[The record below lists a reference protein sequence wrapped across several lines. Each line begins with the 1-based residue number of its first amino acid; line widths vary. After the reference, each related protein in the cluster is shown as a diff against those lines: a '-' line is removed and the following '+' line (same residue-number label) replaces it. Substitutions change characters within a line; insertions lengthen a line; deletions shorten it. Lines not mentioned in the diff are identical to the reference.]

1 MKYLSDHSVDLSHLI
16 ENQFPQYV
24 REDSATFIKFIKAYY
39 ESQELKNSPLDIAQ
53 NLIEYYN
60 IGYYKKAELIENTKL
75 NGNIADSAT
84 TITVDSTVGFPDK
97 GYIQI
102 DDEIV
107 YYGSKTDTTFVDC
120 VRGTSAL
127 VLSNIPLSQLSL
139 TTSLAEDHLDNTI
152 VTNIAYEFTS
162 EFFRRIRSEIAVLI
176 PENLVSELDLSSFFS
191 RIRTFYASKGSL
203 NSHAILFRI
212 LFNDKKIRFN
222 TKTRGSGATL
232 KIPNFDGK
240 ITGVEITDGG
250 SGYDSRT
257 SGSDLISPP
266 IIEVF
271 GSGTGVDVANPTA
284 VLTVNSITS
293 GVIDGV
299 TITDA
304 GQNYVGPIT
313 AFVRE
318 RDFGEEELVTSIAG
332 TGSGIVESWDFNTG
346 ELTLTNII
354 GFFVN
359 ADELKSGSG
368 EGARAYVDNFE
379 IVSQDPEIEFPKDY
393 LFRPSHSNFSGKKL
407 ARLEVIS
414 KKSNISDPS
423 LDIIVK
429 NKTVPPSYITFVQ
442 DQDSVFG
449 VSNVTI
455 ESSEILKIDSAGK
468 PTYEADIEINDDF
481 NKIYLP
487 ASTQLVQ
494 AYNSASDTIITVDDA
509 SGFPTTKG
517 QIYIDDI
524 IIDYTER
531 TVNQFLGCTV
541 VSGSGTK
548 AVSTEVVAYGR
559 YRTRKEYTRGEF
571 VGLGQ
576 ERYFGENL
584 YRSVAEGKA
593 SSTVDPTHTLGTVKV
608 GTIEWEYIGSSKVS
622 YFVDVFVGFPEKT
635 CTGNEGE
642 LTIRVDKVRDL
653 AVGQLVVGSG
663 IGVGARIRSIS
674 GKELTLSIP
683 NTSKVI
689 GGCIFSSAQ
698 ARLVGLVDAVTI
710 EKSGA
715 LFSPQ
720 KYFFDDKTYEDF
732 SGTEYSSWTI
742 NSDHTLDTD
751 KDFVGI
757 SQIYNY
763 KSPKDQ
769 HVYVSSSAIPGYIFS
784 GSVNAKNRVLSNI
797 FDGYTNAFNLVGVT
811 NPVEKDLFIFRNAL
825 LQDPLTDYDVVNDV
839 LVFDETPSQTEDV
852 YIRYFND
859 TNKVTKLSF
868 TQTSQG
874 AANSTITLNGLGSY
888 NTSND
893 YLFVT
898 VNGVLQ
904 VGNAISYNNTTK
916 IATFTDNVNTL
927 TTKLTPL
934 GPSQTFDV
942 TNATYNAANGLMVL
956 TIGAHGLT
964 TSDTV
969 RITPNSLPFTCTMD
983 GNTSEKT
990 YPRVTDPAYDT
1001 ALAVQSPT
1009 ATTITLNVGASPLV
1023 NHNVTGGQYDP
1034 ISGLMVLTI
1043 GSHSLKVGQSVKI
1056 ANGALKF
1063 QCAKDNYAT
1072 DHSYPRTTDPVYN
1085 TAVEITAITSD
1096 SITMRVGTSTD
1107 TSVHRWKPSYTAT
1120 AGIVSGGN
1128 YTHTWTGNTVK
1139 GAVKIGGTRYNP
1151 NTGVLTLR
1159 IANSNLLVGDKIKIA
1174 DEGLT
1179 FRCAKDDYASDHSYP
1194 RTTDPSSGQWL
1205 EVTSISGEEHVV
1217 NVNVAFDTVDRYA
1230 HNFISSVTDSIT
1242 RRPDKIVAY
1251 WIKNAKVLDALTSS
1265 ASKTYTLQS
1274 SSSNYTTATTDTVFV
1289 AINGVIQKPTTSYT
1303 ISGST
1308 LTFNEVNSGVPIT
1321 VIDLEDGSGGADIEN
1336 VALTGLSGLNQDK
1349 DNYKLQ
1355 KLVKR
1360 IPFPASVINENI
1372 LRTSKSLS
1380 PSKTQK
1386 AIGITVDGIQ
1396 YQSIHGNKVPYGA
1409 VKSITIG
1416 SGGTYEV
1423 PYDLTTSGTGK
1434 FLKTSYPKVIF
1445 TKNGGESTDLT
1456 INETVFDIAAGIKKI
1471 DINKFVDTTNL
1482 GGFTIKPN
1490 VEVISNNVVD
1500 PTGFRKAVV
1509 DVGYKNGIIDS
1520 FIVVDSGYG
1529 YIEAPTIKIIGG
1541 GKLASQD
1548 YIIPFFNTTTK
1559 DNIVTMEGPVV
1570 SSKSSSSTITL
1581 TTPVGTSF
1589 NANPVTTVDSGSK
1602 GEVKVFVA
1610 NGKIVATQ
1618 IVNKGQNYYTKPTLI
1633 VHGVGNNAVLEATL
1647 DGNGGLNG
1655 AVIINEGS
1663 GYTIP
1668 PVVTVKNNDTLAVA
1682 SSLLN
1687 EWTFNIPFRFNT
1699 KIDEFGGYVFDENSG
1714 DKLKVASFT
1723 SSTLVMSDATTAV
1736 VVGMEATH
1744 PDLPTGTF
1752 VTKVDNS
1759 NKTIYLSRS
1768 GLDQVTNIGLNGSFV
1783 SFYQGDDRFRGS
1795 LNAQEVSSTVFPD
1808 SRLKFQYLQLRN
1820 TSKFE
1825 DYYGIVKPGTTH
1837 TATIGTTYDP
1847 KTGIVKVT
1855 TTTAHGLANGDYVN
1869 FADGSLEFSCNFN
1882 GATGASSQKDYPRS
1896 TDYASG
1902 RYLKISN
1909 VTNTTFEVTILDVI
1923 PSTNVNEH
1931 TFVNAVGTHI
1941 YVGGTSSNALTFN
1954 DASQKDVTDADYDPT
1969 TGLLEL
1975 TIGTHTYTTSNTVT
1989 IGAGKLAFTC
1999 DADDH
2004 ATTHTYP
2011 RATDPV
2017 HNISSPIKSVTS
2029 TTITVDV
2036 GSPKQQDSITSA
2048 KHSKLVGFSYDGHPI
2063 YCKYGY
2069 TTALDKTSGISEQTS
2084 SWRLKG
2090 NRFSGPTV
2098 ADYPL
2103 GSFIEDYEYDK
2114 TFGTLDEFNGKFCV
2128 TPEYPDG
2135 AYCYFMVDTFPFVV
2149 GPKYFSDPDCY
2160 NTGQNRTNDQ
2170 VPKHFIRVNDKLNT
2184 YFPQEEK
2191 NINKSILF
2199 TDYSSVGTVDGV
2211 FIEKAGVNYKVGD
2224 NLVFDNDDTGGAG
2237 ATAYVSS
2244 VDSPPISSVNISNG
2258 EIEFT
2263 FSGNHQ
2269 IAKGDV
2275 VDVTYTKQT
2284 TKTEVNLDTI
2294 PTIPTVLS
2302 GKNVYAVVLES
2313 HKTYRLKFG
2322 TARPYNLSF
2331 DILNFNPYY
2340 QEDINLQ
2347 GTYFDIDP
2355 SKIPSVV
2362 FVHTDN
2368 AIFELRVEEAAIIG
2382 RHTVTEIVT
2391 SNSFIVED
2399 DTVKTADTSVI
2410 DIAIR
2415 SKGASGPIKT
2425 INVVNGGGGYRV
2437 LPGVTSVS
2445 TSTGKDAI
2453 IQATSTTIGSINSIK
2468 FITYGDKFYG
2478 SKTVRNY
2485 VDLPITVKVK
2495 SNFEIESISVVKSGS
2510 NYLLSPYIRVNGLND
2525 AATLEATYSVG
2536 EVVDM
2541 KVIEGG
2547 SGFSEEPTIEVFSQN
2562 GGSGATFSS
2571 KMRRKTL
2578 VVGDIITIKDKTT
2591 TAKILSV
2598 DTRSSTVELLVT
2610 SGSVL
2615 KDDVILSSDGRTY
2628 GSVVEVNTAKA
2639 YSKSQS
2645 FGQIKEK
2652 FVGSVGFISDSFQ
2665 KLGDN
2670 VYYQDWA
2677 YSLSN
2682 NRNIIEWRKNVN
2694 DNTHP
2699 AGFRLFGK
2707 NRLHSRKSLLGR
2719 SQNIVRSAVT
2729 FKSTISS
2736 LLDADIE
2743 NPKCTKG
2750 YIYFHGLA
2758 NPNPYKLNDIVFGSI
2773 TGNFARVIEVGV
2785 GYIVVL
2791 YFDEEI
2797 QIGEQ
2802 VINYLRN
2809 VSITNSSSTD
2819 KTLLSVN
2826 GILQSPDVS
2835 YKIVDKNILPQFP
2848 IFPNDELV
2856 THHLTTS
2863 FNIIKGSGVNN
2874 DNEINLTKD
2883 GVNYTASNSDH
2894 LIVSMNGVIQ
2904 KSTNLSLINSGKTI
2918 KFTGSTLSGQSKPE
2932 FILEHAQLQPLTFTG
2947 SAGTQFTLNVTP
2959 SSDCKLLVFF
2969 VGVDQ
2974 SHLLTDYT
2982 VSGSTITFSASVDP
2996 TEIFGWHINETV
3008 ACEKTTL
3015 PNLYSNAAAGKDK
3028 VCNQAGNTTLKVYSD
3043 NVKRANDFFEIE
3055 KEQLDGTMFLSG
3067 SKTYGFGTK
3076 FKTSNPE
3083 NSSSHVEIINDI
3095 SNKVNGVISTFD
3107 LKINKDQAYTP
3118 VDGVNSLQVVVNGT
3132 ILGKNNRTV
3141 TPTTASY
3148 TATTGI
3154 ITLTVPNHQFA
3165 NNDLIKFA
3173 DGAITF
3179 TCGMDNNLTRH
3190 SYPRSTDPIS
3200 GEWVKVSNVTTN
3212 TFDVQVGKSPQRVY
3226 TATAGSYA
3234 ATSGLLTLTIGGHT
3248 LKSGDKIKIAD
3259 NSLKFKC
3266 DEDNFGSVHT
3276 YPRTTIDN
3284 HTAESGTTYNPSTGI
3299 MTVKVTGHSM
3309 RDKDWIR
3316 FDDESI
3322 KFTCDFGQTEKSYPR
3337 VGDPVRGKWIPIT
3350 YVDANTFTVD
3360 ILQGIAPTNTTAHTF
3375 ASATANGIKQKRD
3388 RAFDAPVNVHS
3399 VSGNTITLDVGI
3411 SDNRVH
3417 QFQTGSSDIVKNNII
3432 AGGAYTHTFHSA
3444 TVGGVKS
3451 STGYTISGTQ
3461 ITFAKPPSITD
3472 KISIKDFVTTYK
3484 ANTGTKKGA
3493 ELDEFNVANGVR
3505 KVFNISDDGVPETV
3519 QNKTD
3524 LFTIKNGI
3532 LVKPDIHLG
3541 GTGFRPNP
3549 QLQSAVNNKVTFKD
3563 APAAA
3568 DSVGMMVFN
3577 RQLSAANKRNWVLDR
3592 NEEFDNVRK
3601 LFTLQLA
3608 RPDHTKDWVDLIGV
3622 PTAESLIVVKN
3633 DKTLVPT
3640 TDYTIVTPTDPND
3653 INDGSGSYR
3662 IQFTTAP
3669 LTTDLIH
3676 IQYTA
3681 NDANFEDRTSELSQT
3696 SAKVLSY
3703 TTALTGSGWI
3713 PFCYVDGDY
3722 IDQGDVTHD
3731 SAAKTLTFTDNTTLA
3746 SQSVEVHF
3754 KKATLNP
3761 TNVYGDILTG
3771 ELIVKQRADSNG
3783 VYNNV
3788 EIGTTNNTYN
3798 LLLRNGSSNSTITGV
3813 KVVNILLR
3821 NGSTQL
3827 IIGSNHYRILTM
3839 NLNNPAMFDAAG
3851 ATFVGANGIVLAPD
3865 DHFDHSG
3872 SGTAATTG
3880 IGDGKTYAAI
3890 QFKFYGYM
3898 NKGIGATWW
3907 QSDPRGMPYLA
3918 KIDIITH
3925 DKDDGDGRLR
3935 RVNMLDQSQGFFGGN
3950 ARRNFRLEV
3959 DGVRYSNYTGHE
3971 DIIVIKN
3978 DIPLRQNTHYTLSG
3992 IDNSA
3997 TAEKGVI
4004 TFGVAPLENDD
4015 IYMVA
4020 MYDNELIPLTS
4031 VNSTTYTTSRVLT
4044 TAERESLIV
4053 FAGNK
4058 FKFGNGNGFTIA
4070 NDGQTITFPSNPGTG
4085 TAPWGILATTGKVID
4100 KVNTPFDSTETEF
4113 NMFLDDENF
4122 VPVGTQSNDASPDPN
4137 SLFVTKNGSLL
4148 IPTTDYTLQGTVN
4161 SRIKF
4166 NTAPAVGDDIT
4177 ISSQGLVKPLD
4188 NITGNDMKTYTI
4200 QSSSTDYYPNA
4211 LIGRPRELENQ
4222 VIAIKNNKVLD
4233 PIKDYY
4239 VFNEQITFTDTLT
4252 SSDTV
4257 RLFDWLGDHDDVAVS
4272 SYNQQVEVNET
4283 IQLPGETKRRTVTAV
4298 HSPTAISVDT
4308 PSGNTSPAGLVAEPK
4323 ITDGELKSITIS
4335 NGGIGYPQNTKFRTY
4350 GLGDSAS
4357 ANTILVPTKGNS
4369 VKVLTGS
4376 TTNTASNASYV
4387 PSTGILTLTIPH
4399 HGLST
4404 NDKIKIADGSL
4415 TFTCSMD
4422 SYATE
4427 HKYPRTSTNTH
4438 SVSTATYEPSS
4449 GTLNVTTTNPHNLQ
4463 LGDRIKIG
4471 DNALTFKCSLDNYT
4485 TTHTYP
4491 RSTDPFRDKWLPV
4504 SNIGT
4509 SSFSVNVGSA
4519 PLGYHTPTAVDYDP
4533 TTGIMIM
4540 NIGSHNI
4547 KLGDPIRINKE
4558 SLTFTCT
4565 QDGNATQ
4572 KSYPRDSVTYHTPSN
4587 ASYDPTTGIM
4597 TVTINNHGF
4606 IKGEF
4611 VKFMVGALQFTCATD
4626 GQNQA
4631 KSYPRVTDPAY
4642 DTWLK
4647 IDNITTNTFTVQ
4659 VLDSIPSTNVT
4670 THIFAGADINGMAKK
4685 VDQSYETALTVTA
4698 ITSDTISVNVLSKI
4712 PSTNTSVHTFVE
4724 ASDNCIVSGGGYA
4737 HRFVSAA
4744 SDCLTEKKDFAS
4756 EQWLTST
4763 VVDMNTLTVN
4773 VGKVLANTQYT
4784 PTAVN
4789 YDPVTGLLTLDV
4801 GSNFDE
4807 LKVGKSIIIADN
4819 SLKFKCAM
4827 DGNDSVKSYPRPG
4840 IDKASGRSLPITA
4853 KSGNTITVDVGV
4865 AGTNTTF
4872 TPSNAQYNQATG
4884 DMVLFIGQHGLR
4896 KDANV
4901 VLVNQSLSFQC
4912 AKDGYIST
4920 TTYPRPGTDPF
4931 AGEKSIAITEVGST
4945 EHTVT
4950 SASYDAT
4957 NGLVTIS
4964 VSDPSDKFAN
4974 DDYVLIKD
4982 NALVFTCALDGNAT
4996 QHSYPRPSFDY
5007 PSGRWMKI
5015 SSKTHSSG
5023 TSTFNI
5029 NVGSSTYTGTHT
5041 FVGAAVDALERQNGE
5056 ITINVGF
5063 DSNTSN
5069 QYQHRF
5075 VSATSGAVKYTPNS
5089 THTFQTGQASANN
5102 CISMTGDATHKFVRS
5117 TANGIS
5123 VQEKTFVSVGDTVI
5137 DYVGHNLDNTTLVP
5151 TYESYVVRDQQLHSS
5166 DVTFGT
5172 KLSSGINTSVETIP
5186 VTGTGMASESN
5197 ISITITSGSGSSAVL
5212 QPFVVDGKI
5221 TKVEVETAGS
5231 GYDSTDITLTVTNGG
5246 GSGATLE
5253 PVLNSSGAFTSV
5265 TVVNEGIGYD
5275 SYRAFINKEV
5285 IEYTNHTTTALKGV
5299 TRGVAGSTA
5308 ATGAQNDKVYFDS

>member
-60 IGYYKKAELIENTKL
+60 IGYYKKAELVENTKL

-84 TITVDSTVGFPDK
+84 TITVDSTVGFPNK

-107 YYGSKTDTTFVDC
+107 YYGSKTTTTFVDC

-127 VLSNIPLSQLSL
+127 ILSNIPLSQLSL

-212 LFNDKKIRFN
+212 LFNDKKVKFN
-222 TKTRGSGATL
+222 TQTRGSGATL

-250 SGYDSRT
+250 SGYDSRSS
-257 SGSDLISPP
+257 SGSLINPP

-284 VLTVNSITS
+284 VLTVDSITS

-299 TITDA
+299 TITDV

-318 RDFGEEELVTSIAG
+318 RDFAEEELVTSISG
-332 TGSGIVESWDFNTG
+332 NGSGIVESWDFNTG

-359 ADELKSGSG
+359 ADELESNSG
-368 EGARAYVDNFE
+368 EGARAYVDTFE

-407 ARLEVIS
+407 ARLEVIN

-455 ESSEILKIDSAGK
+455 ESSEVLKIDSAGK

-494 AYNSASDTIITVDDA
+494 SYNSASDTIITVDDA

-517 QIYIDDI
+517 QIYIDDV

-797 FDGYTNAFNLVGVT
+797 FDGYTNAFTLSGLST
-811 NPVEKDLFIFRNAL
+811 PVEKDLFIFRNAL
-825 LQDPLTDYDVVNDV
+825 LQDPSSDYDVINNV
-839 LVFDETPSQTEDV
+839 LVFDETPSQNESV
-852 YIRYFND
+852 YVRYFND

-868 TQTSQG
+868 TQTSQA
-874 AANSTITLNGLGSY
+874 AANSTITLSGLGSY

-904 VGNAISYNNTTK
+904 VGNAVSYNNTSK

-942 TNATYNAANGLMVL
+942 TDATYNAVNGLMVL
-956 TIGAHGLT
+956 TIGAHSLT
-964 TSDTV
+964 TSDSV

-983 GNTSEKT
+983 GNTSQKT

-1001 ALAVQSPT
+1001 SLAVQSPT
-1009 ATTITLNVGASPLV
+1009 ATTITVNVGASPLV

-1107 TSVHRWKPSYTAT
+1107 TSSHRWKPSYTAT
-1120 AGIVSGGN
+1120 AGVVSGGN

-1139 GAVKIGGTRYNP
+1139 DAVKIGGTRYNP

-1159 IANSNLLVGDKIKIA
+1159 ISNSNLLVGDKIKIA

-1179 FRCAKDDYASDHSYP
+1179 FRCAKDDYTSNHSYP

-1205 EVTSISGEEHVV
+1205 EVTNISGEEHVV

-1242 RRPDKIVAY
+1242 RRPDKVVAY
-1251 WIKNAKVLDALTSS
+1251 WIKNAKVLDAITSS
-1265 ASKTYTLQS
+1265 SSSTYTLQS
-1274 SSSNYTTATTDTVFV
+1274 SSSNYTAATTDTVFV

-1308 LTFNEVNSGVPIT
+1308 LTFNEVNSGTAIT

-1336 VALTGLSGLNQDK
+1336 VDLTGLAGINQDK

-1396 YQSIHGNKVPYGA
+1396 YQSIHGNRVPYGA

-1423 PYDLTTSGTGK
+1423 PFDLTTTGIGK
-1434 FLKTSYPKVIF
+1434 FLKTSYPKVVF
-1445 TKNGGESTDLT
+1445 TKNGGESSDLT
-1456 INETVFDIAAGIKKI
+1456 VSETVFDISAGIKKI
-1471 DINKFVDTTNL
+1471 DINKFLDTTNL
-1482 GGFTIKPN
+1482 SGFTIKPN
-1490 VEVISNNVVD
+1490 VQVINNNVTN
-1500 PTGFRKAVV
+1500 PTGFRNAVV
-1509 DVGYKNGIIDS
+1509 DVGYNKGSIDS
-1520 FIVVDSGYG
+1520 FIVVDSGSG
-1529 YIEAPTIKIIGG
+1529 YIEAPTIKITGG
-1541 GKLASQD
+1541 GKLESEN
-1548 YIIPFFNTTTK
+1548 YNIPFFNTVTK
-1559 DNIVTMEGPVV
+1559 DNIVTMEGSII
-1570 SSKSSSSTITL
+1570 SSKSSSPTITL
-1581 TTPVGTSF
+1581 ATPVGSSF

-1610 NGKIVATQ
+1610 NGQIVATQ
-1618 IVNKGQNYYTKPTLI
+1618 VVNKGQNYYTKPTLK
-1633 VHGVGNNAVLEATL
+1633 VNGVGTGAVLEVTL
-1647 DGNGGLNG
+1647 DGSGGLNG
-1655 AVIINEGS
+1655 AIIVNAGS
-1663 GYTIP
+1663 GYTVP
-1668 PVVTVKNNDTLAVA
+1668 PVVTVQNDDTLASA
-1682 SSLLN
+1682 SSTLN

-1714 DKLKVASFT
+1714 AKLKVESFT
-1723 SSTLVMSDATTAV
+1723 SSTLVMSDATTDV

-1744 PDLPTGTF
+1744 PQLPSGTF

-1759 NKTIYLSRS
+1759 SKTIYLSRS
-1768 GLDQVTNIGLNGSFV
+1768 GLDQVTDITLNGATV
-1783 SFYQGDDRFRGS
+1783 SFYQGDDRFRGT
-1795 LNAQEVSSTVFPD
+1795 LKAQEVSSTTFPD
-1808 SRLKFQYLQLRN
+1808 SRLKFQYLQLKN

-1825 DYYGIVKPGTTH
+1825 DYYGIVKPGTSH
-1837 TATIGTTYDP
+1837 TATTGTTYDP
-1847 KTGIVKVT
+1847 TTGIVKVT

-1869 FADGSLEFSCNFN
+1869 FADGSLKFSCNFN

-1902 RYLKISN
+1902 KYLKISK

-1931 TFVNAVGTHI
+1931 IFVSAT
-1941 YVGGTSSNALTFN
+1941 
-1954 DASQKDVTDADYDPT
+1954 AD
-1969 TGLLEL
+1969 G
-1975 TIGTHTYTTSNTVT
+1975 
-1989 IGAGKLAFTC
+1989 
-1999 DADDH
+1999 
-2004 ATTHTYP
+2004 
-2011 RATDPV
+2011 
-2017 HNISSPIKSVTS
+2017 
-2029 TTITVDV
+2029 
-2036 GSPKQQDSITSA
+2036 ITSA

-2063 YCKYGY
+2063 YCKYGF

-2090 NRFSGPTV
+2090 NRFNGPSV

-2114 TFGTLDEFNGKFCV
+2114 TFGTLDEFNGRFCV

-2135 AYCYFMVDTFPFVV
+2135 AYCYFMVDQFPFVV

-2160 NTGQNRTNDQ
+2160 NTGQNRTNDR
-2170 VPKHFIRVNDKLNT
+2170 VPKHFVRVNDTANT
-2184 YFPQEEK
+2184 YFPQEER

-2199 TDYSSVGTVDGV
+2199 TDYSSVGTVDDV
-2211 FIEKAGVNYKVGD
+2211 YIETAGDNYRVGD
-2224 NLVFDNDDTGGAG
+2224 KLVFDNDDTGGSG
-2237 ATAYVSS
+2237 AIAYVSS
-2244 VDSPPISSVNISNG
+2244 VDSPPISSVSIADG
-2258 EIEFT
+2258 VIEFT
-2263 FSGNHQ
+2263 FTGSHSISKN
-2269 IAKGDV
+2269 DV

-2284 TKTEVNLDTI
+2284 TTTEINLDTI

-2302 GKNVYAVVLES
+2302 GKSVYAVVLES
-2313 HKTYRLKFG
+2313 HKIYRLKFG
-2322 TARPYNLSF
+2322 TSRPYNLSF

-2340 QEDINLQ
+2340 QKDINLQ
-2347 GTYFDIDP
+2347 STYFDIDP
-2355 SKIPSVV
+2355 SKVPSVV

-2368 AIFELRVEEAAIIG
+2368 AIFELRVEEAPIIG
-2382 RHTVTEIVT
+2382 RHKVTEVIT
-2391 SNSFIVED
+2391 SNSFTVKD
-2399 DTVKTADTSVI
+2399 NSVKTADTSVI

-2415 SKGASGPIKT
+2415 SNGASGPIKT
-2425 INVVNGGGGYRV
+2425 VNVVNGGGGYRV

-2445 TSTGKDAI
+2445 SVSGKNAV

-2495 SNFEIESISVVKSGS
+2495 SNFEIESVSVVNSGS
-2510 NYLLSPYIRVNGLND
+2510 NYLLSPYVRVNGLND
-2525 AATLEATYSVG
+2525 AATLEPTYSVG

-2541 KVIEGG
+2541 KVLEGG

-2562 GGSGATFSS
+2562 GGSGAKFVS
-2571 KMRRKTL
+2571 KLRRKSL
-2578 VVGDIITIKDKTT
+2578 VVGDAITIKDKSS

-2610 SGSVL
+2610 SGSIL

-2628 GSVVEVNTAKA
+2628 GTIIEVNTAKA

-2682 NRNIIEWRKNVN
+2682 DRNIIEWRKNVN

-2707 NRLHSRKSLLGR
+2707 NRLYSRKSLLGR

-2743 NPKCTKG
+2743 SPKCTKG

-2773 TGNFARVIEVGV
+2773 TGNLARVIEVGV

-2791 YFDEEI
+2791 YFGEEI

-2809 VSITNSSSTD
+2809 VSITNSSVTD
-2819 KTLLSVN
+2819 KTLLAVN
-2826 GILQSPDVS
+2826 GILQSPNES

-2863 FNIIKGSGVNN
+2863 FNIVEGSGINN
-2874 DNEINLTKD
+2874 INEVNLTKG

-2904 KSTNLSLINSGKTI
+2904 KSTNLSLINGGKTI
-2918 KFTGSTLSGQSKPE
+2918 KFTGSTLDGQSKPE

-2947 SAGTQFTLNVTP
+2947 AAGTQFTLNVNP

-2996 TEIFGWHINETV
+2996 TEIFGWHIDETV
-3008 ACEKTTL
+3008 TCEKVTL
-3015 PNLYSNAAAGKDK
+3015 PNLYSNAAVGKDK
-3028 VCNQAGNTTLKVYSD
+3028 VCNQAGNVKLEIKSD
-3043 NVKRANDFFEIE
+3043 NVKRANDFFEVE

-3095 SNKVNGVISTFD
+3095 SNKVNGVTSTFD
-3107 LKINKDQAYTP
+3107 LKINKNQAYTP

-3179 TCGMDNNLTRH
+3179 TCSMDNNLTRH

-3226 TATAGSYA
+3226 TATGGSYA
-3234 ATSGLLTLTIGGHT
+3234 ASSGLLTLTIGGHI
-3248 LKSGDKIKIAD
+3248 LKSGDKIKISD

-3266 DEDNFGSVHT
+3266 DEDSFGSVHT

-3316 FDDESI
+3316 FDNESI

-3337 VGDPVRGKWIPIT
+3337 VGDPVSGKWIPIT

-3360 ILQGIAPTNTTAHTF
+3360 ILQGITPTNTTAHTF

-3388 RAFDAPVNVHS
+3388 RAFDAPVNIES
-3399 VSGNTITLDVGI
+3399 VTANSITLDVGI
-3411 SDNRVH
+3411 SDNRTH
-3417 QFQTGSSDIVKNNII
+3417 QFVTNTSDIVKNNII
-3432 AGGAYTHTFHSA
+3432 AGGGYPHTFHSA

-3472 KISIKDFVTTYK
+3472 KVSIKDFVTTYK

-3532 LVKPDIHLG
+3532 LIKPDIHLG

-3608 RPDHTKDWVDLIGV
+3608 RPDHTKDWADLIGV

-3669 LTTDLIH
+3669 LTTDIIH

-3872 SGTAATTG
+3872 SGTAASTG

-3950 ARRNFRLEV
+3950 ARRSFRLEV
-3959 DGVRYSNYTGHE
+3959 DGVRYSNYTGYE

-3978 DIPLRQNTHYTLSG
+3978 DIPLTQNTHYTLSG
-3992 IDNSA
+3992 IANSA

-4004 TFGVAPLENDD
+4004 TFVTAPAENDD

-4020 MYDNELIPLTS
+4020 MYDNELIALTS
-4031 VNSTTYTTSRVLT
+4031 VNATTYTTSRVLT

-4058 FKFGNGNGFTIA
+4058 FKFGNGNGYTIA
-4070 NDGQTITFPSNPGTG
+4070 SNGQTITFPSNPGTG
-4085 TAPWGILATTGKVID
+4085 TAPWGILATTGKVAD
-4100 KVNTPFDSTETEF
+4100 KIHTPFDGTEPAF
-4113 NMFLDDENF
+4113 NLFLDNENF
-4122 VPVGTQSNDASPDPN
+4122 VPVGTQSNDASPDQN

-4148 IPTTDYTLQGTVN
+4148 IPTTDYTIGGTIGSKIV
-4161 SRIKF
+4161 F
-4166 NTAPAVGDDIT
+4166 NVSPSAGDDIT

-4188 NITGNDMKTYTI
+4188 NITGTGVKTYTI

-4239 VFNEQITFTDTLT
+4239 VFNETITFTDTLT

-4308 PSGNTSPAGLVAEPK
+4308 PSGNTSPSGLVARPQ
-4323 ITDGELKSITIS
+4323 ITDGELKSITVS
-4335 NGGIGYPQNTKFRTY
+4335 NGGVGYPQNTKFRTY

-4369 VKVLTGS
+4369 IKTITGS
-4376 TTNTASNASYV
+4376 TTNTASNAAYV
-4387 PSTGILTLTIPH
+4387 PSTGVLTLTIPH
-4399 HGLST
+4399 HGLNT
-4404 NDKIKIADGSL
+4404 GDNIKIADESL

-4438 SVSTATYEPSS
+4438 SVSTATYEPTT
-4449 GTLNVTTTNPHNLQ
+4449 GTLNITTTKPHNLQ

-4471 DNALTFKCSLDNYT
+4471 DNALTFKCLLDSYQ

-4519 PLGYHTPTAVDYDP
+4519 PLGYHTPTAVEYEP
-4533 TTGIMIM
+4533 ATGIMTM

-4547 KLGDPIRINKE
+4547 KLGDPIKINKE

-4565 QDGNATQ
+4565 QDGNLTQ
-4572 KSYPRDSVTYHTPSN
+4572 KSYPRDSVTYHTASN
-4587 ASYDPTTGIM
+4587 AIYEPTTGIM

-4611 VKFMVGALQFTCATD
+4611 IKFMVGSIQFRCATD
-4626 GQNQA
+4626 GTNQPKA
-4631 KSYPRVTDPAY
+4631 YPRTSDPVY

-4647 IDNITTNTFTVQ
+4647 VDNITTNTFDVQ

-4670 THIFAGADINGMAKK
+4670 THVFAGADINGIAKK
-4685 VDQSYETALTVTA
+4685 VDQAYETALTVTA

-4724 ASDNCIVSGGGYA
+4724 ASDNCIVSGGGYT

-4744 SDCLTEKKDFAS
+4744 ADCLTEKKDFAS

-4853 KSGNTITVDVGV
+4853 KSGNTITVDVG
-4865 AGTNTTF
+4865 ASGTNTTF
-4872 TPSNAQYNQATG
+4872 TPTNAQYNQATG
-4884 DMVLFIGQHGLR
+4884 DMVLVIGQHGLR
-4896 KDANV
+4896 KDTNV

-4920 TTYPRPGTDPF
+4920 TTYPRPGTDPV
-4931 AGEKSIAITEVGST
+4931 AGEKSIAITDVGST

-4950 SASYDAT
+4950 SASYDAA

-4982 NALVFTCALDGNAT
+4982 NALVFTCGLDGNAT

-5029 NVGSSTYTGTHT
+5029 TVGSSTYTGTHT

-5102 CISMTGDATHKFVRS
+5102 CISMNGDSTHKFVRS
-5117 TANGIS
+5117 STNGIS
-5123 VQEKTFVSVGDTVI
+5123 VEEKTFVSVGDTVI

-5151 TYESYVVRDQQLHSS
+5151 TYETYVVRDQQLTSS

-5172 KLSSGINTSVETIP
+5172 KLSAGINTSVETIP

-5221 TKVEVETAGS
+5221 TKVVVETAGS
-5231 GYDSTDITLTVTNGG
+5231 GYDSTDITLAVTNGG
-5246 GSGATLE
+5246 GSGAVLE

-5285 IEYTNHTTTALKGV
+5285 IEYTNHTTTNLKGV